1 MNPHLRASAFTAL
14 ALSLSACSR
23 PAPLPDP
30 PRGITA
36 GADRLFT
43 EYAHL
48 IQGKR
53 LALVAN
59 HSGRLSD
66 GTHLADALHA
76 WPDADLRVLFGM
88 EFDVRSN
95 DYSAQRDPE
104 STVDAATGL
113 PKHSLYGAHHKPTPE
128 MLGDV
133 EVIVFDIQEVGARFY
148 EHINILGFVMEAAS
162 ELGIEVVV
170 LDRPN
175 PITGLKVD
183 GFVTDQAKLFRF
195 GSYAPVP
202 VVHGMT
208 MGELARLYN
217 GETMLRSGR
226 PATLHVV
233 PMLGWT
239 RDMWYDETGIPWSKP
254 SPNLL
259 TPESVLA
266 YVGTCLFEAVNVS
279 EGRGTDTPFEIIGAP
294 WLDAS
299 AAIALLAGVGLA
311 GVAFEAEAFT
321 PEQKPYHGRP
331 PEYAGER
338 LQGIRLRVTDRDV
351 FEPYR
356 AGVALLWA
364 VNRLHPDRLVW
375 NDAVLDRLVATPR
388 LMELLLA
395 GAEPAEIFAAW
406 QGEVEVFRALRA
418 PYLLYDERHPQSV
431 PRAGA

>member
-1 MNPHLRASAFTAL
+1 MTNLVHRLAPSALLVAL
-14 ALSLSACSR
+14 CACSGPSPEPPR
-23 PAPLPDP
+23 DP
-30 PRGITA
+30 PGPVTV
-36 GADRLFT
+36 GADRLFS

-48 IQGKR
+48 IRGKR

-59 HSGRLSD
+59 HSGRLAD

-148 EHINILGFVMEAAS
+148 EHINILGFVMEAAA
-162 ELGIEVVV
+162 ELGMEVVV

-183 GFVTDQAKLFRF
+183 GFVTDEAALFRF

-202 VVHGMT
+202 VVHGMS
-208 MGELARLYN
+208 MGELAALYN
-217 GETMLRSGR
+217 GEGMLRGGLQ
-226 PATLHVV
+226 ATLHVV
-233 PMLGWT
+233 PMLGWSRGT
-239 RDMWYDETGIPWSKP
+239 WYDETGIPWSRP

-259 TPESVLA
+259 TLESVLA

-294 WLDAS
+294 WLDAE
-299 AAIALLAGVGLA
+299 AAVALLGGLDLAGVT
-311 GVAFEAEAFT
+311 FSTEEFT

-331 PEYAGER
+331 PELAGER
-338 LQGIRLRVTDRDV
+338 LQGIRLDVTDRDA
-351 FEPYR
+351 FEPYK

-364 VNRLHPDRLVW
+364 VNRLHASELVW

-388 LMELLLA
+388 LKDMLVA
-395 GAEPAEIFAAW
+395 GADPAEIFASW
-406 QGEVEVFRALRA
+406 EDEVAAFRARME
-418 PYLLYDERHPQSV
+418 PYLLYD
-431 PRAGA
+431 